1 MDINDIYGL
10 IDKFD
15 ASSCGELKLEMS
27 GASLELK
34 RSVPG
39 AGYNTEVTVQ
49 KNAVQEDS
57 QKKVENV
64 KSQSSSVAKEIK
76 APLVGTFYTAA
87 GPDDE
92 PFVKI
97 GQSIHAGDVIGIIE
111 AMKLMNEVTA
121 DCDGVVKEV
130 AAENGAMVE
139 YGQPLVI
146 LN

>member
-15 ASSCGELKLEMS
+15 ASSCSELKLEMN

-34 RSVPG
+34 KSVPG
-39 AGYNTEVTVQ
+39 AGDNTGVTVE
-49 KNAVQEDS
+49 KNSVQENS

-64 KSQSSSVAKEIK
+64 QSQSSSVAKEIK

-97 GQSIHAGDVIGIIE
+97 GQNIHAGDVIGIIE

>member
-15 ASSCGELKLEMS
+15 ASSCGELKLEMN
-27 GASLELK
+27 GASFELK
-34 RSVPG
+34 KSVPE
-39 AGYNTEVTVQ
+39 AGHNTGVTVQ
-49 KNAVQEDS
+49 KNVVQENS
-57 QKKVENV
+57 KEEVENV
-64 KSQSSSVAKEIK
+64 QPQTPSTIKEIK
-76 APLVGTFYTAA
+76 APLIGTFYTAA

-97 GQSIHAGDVIGIIE
+97 GQNIHAGDVIGIIE

>member
-1 MDINDIYGL
+1 MDVNDIYGL

-15 ASSCGELKLEMS
+15 ASRCGELKLELN

-34 RSVPG
+34 KSVPG
-39 AGYNTEVTVQ
+39 AGGNTDVTVQ
-49 KNAVQEDS
+49 KNAVQENS
-57 QKKVENV
+57 QKEVENV
-64 KSQSSSVAKEIK
+64 KFQSSSAIKEIK

-97 GQSIHAGDVIGIIE
+97 GQNIHAGDVIGIIE

-139 YGQPLVI
+139 YGQPLVV

>member
-15 ASSCGELKLEMS
+15 ASSCGELKLEMN
-27 GASLELK
+27 GASFELK
-34 RSVPG
+34 KSVPG
-39 AGYNTEVTVQ
+39 TEDNTEVTVQ
-49 KNAVQEDS
+49 KNAVQENS
-57 QKKVENV
+57 QKEAENIQP
-64 KSQSSSVAKEIK
+64 QSSSAIKEIK

-139 YGQPLVI
+139 YGQLLVI